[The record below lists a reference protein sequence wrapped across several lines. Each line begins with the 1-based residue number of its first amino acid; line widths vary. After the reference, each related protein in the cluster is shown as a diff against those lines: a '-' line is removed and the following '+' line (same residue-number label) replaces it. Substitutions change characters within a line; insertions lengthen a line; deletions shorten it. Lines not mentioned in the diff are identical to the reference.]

1 MIFLNKQC
9 VKTSLLTTLMIS
21 AILGTEEVTAQE
33 VENVNTNIKEGTV
46 KPEENFKDQLELFLT
61 NITISIEVEENLT
74 LAIEKHQ
81 SRDFETAK
89 NLYKEI
95 LSTFDLDDEFANL
108 VFAYVDL
115 ATHELELKEENV
127 QKYLSHEDTSIKTD
141 ENAENEVIL
150 GDNIDESKE
159 KITGT
164 PKEKVSSDDN
174 KREKN
179 LMSGLNLIQN
189 KSLRATEMYEA
200 VINASNASSAWMRAQ
215 EFKDTYPNDSR
226 LEEAI
231 NVAADR
237 IYSMGKASHKN
248 NEFSAAIHYYE
259 LIISEVL
266 VTESIRNEA
275 NIYYNQANNHYTLMT
290 ANNMYD
296 AVINAPI
303 ASEAWDAVQAYKEY
317 YSNDVNLQA
326 AVDHA
331 ANRIFTQGQINHK
344 NANLSTAIHYY
355 ELLLE

>member
-61 NITISIEVEENLT
+61 NISISIEVEENLT

-95 LSTFDLDDEFANL
+95 LSTFDLDDELANL

-164 PKEKVSSDDN
+164 PKEKASSDDN

-179 LMSGLNLIQN
+179 LMSVLNLTQN
-189 KSLRATEMYEA
+189 RSLRATEMYEA

-237 IYSMGKASHKN
+237 IYSMGKANHKN
-248 NEFSAAIHYYE
+248 NEFSVAIHYYE
-259 LIISEVL
+259 RLI
-266 VTESIRNEA
+266 NENLINEPLKQALNA
-275 NIYYNQANNHYTLMT
+275 NYSQALNHVVFMT
-290 ANNMYD
+290 AEKIYD
-296 AVINAPI
+296 MVIYANT

-326 AVDHA
+326 AV
-331 ANRIFTQGQINHK
+331 
-344 NANLSTAIHYY
+344 
-355 ELLLE
+355 